1 MSLLRLDTCNNIME
15 QFKSKENFER
25 ALNIIEDCCK
35 LVYQGKIDHWVSVA
49 VQLYILLIDRRNK
62 KDPLVEAFHPNITF
76 HPILGYRPNDAE
88 SALSK
93 LYEIHGPDNTLFP
106 GMTRVKNGKF
116 YPVYVF
122 DERAVPILREEW
134 LNQPYISGK
143 ITIKELLKSVRN
155 KEGAHSDEKYDDTLA
170 KTRFFMIAGIP
181 INVIGIAS
189 IGEYVVKRIRSMN
202 PQ

>member
-1 MSLLRLDTCNNIME
+1 ME
-15 QFKSKENFER
+15 QFKSKENLEG

-35 LVYQGKIDHWVSVA
+35 LINQGRIDHWVSVA
-49 VQLYILLIDRRNK
+49 VQLYILLIDRGNK
-62 KDPLVEAFHPNITF
+62 KGPLIEAFYPNITF
-76 HPILGYRPNDAE
+76 HPILGYWPNDAK

-93 LYEIHGPDNTLFP
+93 LIEIHGPDNKLYP
-106 GMTRVKNGKF
+106 GMTRVKNGKI

-122 DERAVPILREEW
+122 DERAAPILREEW

-181 INVIGIAS
+181 IDVIGIAS
-189 IGEYVVKRIRSMN
+189 IGEYVVRRIRSMN

>member
-1 MSLLRLDTCNNIME
+1 MQAGIPRKNRPLGQCRS
-15 QFKSKENFER
+15 
-25 ALNIIEDCCK
+25 
-35 LVYQGKIDHWVSVA
+35 SV
-49 VQLYILLIDRRNK
+49 VILLIDRRNK

-181 INVIGIAS
+181 IDVIGIAS